1 MKKILAIILSLVLVL
16 SLCACGAKEE
26 APAAA
31 PAAPADEAAP
41 AEAVKIVVGA
51 SSTPHAEILE
61 QVKAPLAEA
70 GYELDIV
77 VYDDYVLP
85 NTALFDGDL
94 DANYFQHTPYLNSFN
109 ASNNMDLVSA
119 ALIHYEPFGLYGNG
133 VSAVA
138 DIAEGATIIIPADDS
153 NETRALL
160 LLEQEGLITLPEDA
174 TAEKGI
180 SHLDIV
186 DDGGY
191 NIQAVQADTVPA
203 QLANSDEGTCAVV
216 NGNYALQA
224 GLKVADALAIED
236 ASGDAA
242 QYYANLIA
250 CRNGEENSEK
260 ITALVNALKTDAV
273 KAYITDTYNGAVQ
286 AIF

>member
-1 MKKILAIILSLVLVL
+1 MKKILALVLSLVLVL
-16 SLCACGAKEE
+16 SLCACGTKEE

-31 PAAPADEAAP
+31 PAAPAEEAAP

-61 QVKAPLAEA
+61 QVKAPLADA
-70 GYELDIV
+70 GYELEIV

-160 LLEQEGLITLPEDA
+160 LLQQEGLITLPEDA

-191 NIQAVQADTVPA
+191 DIQAVQADTVPA

-250 CRNGEENSEK
+250 CRNGDESSEK

-273 KAYITDTYNGAVQ
+273 KEFIDATYAGAVQ